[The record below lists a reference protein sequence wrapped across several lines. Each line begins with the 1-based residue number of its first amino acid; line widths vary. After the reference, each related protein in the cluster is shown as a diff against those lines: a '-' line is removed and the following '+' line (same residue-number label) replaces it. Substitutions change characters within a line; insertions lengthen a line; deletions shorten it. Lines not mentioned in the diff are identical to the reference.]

1 MAANNITSTAKQR
14 IAKALTRSRKRRDG
28 ATWAPRR
35 KLRLAFGNPSRRKR
49 QTPHAIK
56 PRGLRTWAPAARV
69 HHVNPATQRPIE
81 APRLFQDDPRRR
93 HLQCNA
99 LQRSLQARNKH
110 HLLLGG
116 GTKATRLRT
125 QGTLHSKGAAPRR
138 RTVRRLRNRAL
149 LAQRPRNPS
158 TYTQQRQRHRQTP
171 RRTRGPTHP
180 TRTLQVSRRRRC

>member
-1 MAANNITSTAKQR
+1 MGPA
-14 IAKALTRSRKRRDG
+14 AKAETRIWQPKPSQAPNATRYQTQGLAHLGARSR
-28 ATWAPRR
+28 
-35 KLRLAFGNPSRRKR
+35 NV
-49 QTPHAIK
+49 
-56 PRGLRTWAPAARV
+56 ARE
-69 HHVNPATQRPIE
+69 HHVITPVTRRPI
-81 APRLFQDDPRRR
+81 AALRLFQDDPRRR

-99 LQRSLQARNKH
+99 LQRSLQARNTH